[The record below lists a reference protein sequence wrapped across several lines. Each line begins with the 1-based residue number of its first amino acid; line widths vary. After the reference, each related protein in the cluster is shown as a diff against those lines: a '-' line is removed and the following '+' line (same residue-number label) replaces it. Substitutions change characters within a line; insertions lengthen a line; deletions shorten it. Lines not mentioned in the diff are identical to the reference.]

1 METYLID
8 QHLEALNLRRATTIR
23 DSCSLFRA
31 VAQSSHVSGD
41 QSEHLQV
48 RLNTLTFLAENWDRM
63 RMFFVGQLDKTAY
76 LQQMR
81 LETTFAGENEMRAI
95 CVRYDVCIEV
105 FYCDLNDCSVTS
117 QTYGKVERPR
127 IQLCYIPAGAAQAY
141 YDVIVSRRSDLEKMD
156 ESYTKWRVDKIMQM
170 RLDPSIND
178 ENAYG
183 RLYCQSA
190 LKMLSC
196 SLRLEKYF
204 VGDTCTFVDVTKLIS

>member
-81 LETTFAGENEMRAI
+81 LETTFAGENEIRAI

-117 QTYGKVERPR
+117 QR
-127 IQLCYIPAGAAQAY
+127 
-141 YDVIVSRRSDLEKMD
+141 
-156 ESYTKWRVDKIMQM
+156 
-170 RLDPSIND
+170 
-178 ENAYG
+178 
-183 RLYCQSA
+183 
-190 LKMLSC
+190 SC
-196 SLRLEKYF
+196 SPCGTGSEAFDCSMTSQRSCRPCAS
-204 VGDTCTFVDVTKLIS
+204 GAWSS